1 MEGNSHMN
9 TNGEE
14 QEVKKKKKII
24 AVYNTHNSK
33 TGIKDPRAEKKQ
45 QAASDDSERSRK
57 GGKTGCNARKACG
70 STDTGSED
78 RGSKACGSTGSET
91 DRRDR
96 EARGSAPE
104 PSGSIRERK
113 QTGRPGKTDTES

>member
-45 QAASDDSERSRK
+45 QAARQAQSRPAAAK
-57 GGKTGCNARKACG
+57 PAAAE
-70 STDTGSED
+70 ED
-78 RGSKACGSTGSET
+78 VKEPPKEIVTAQIAGI
-91 DRRDR
+91 
-96 EARGSAPE
+96 E

-113 QTGRPGKTDTES
+113 QTGRPGETDTES

>member
-1 MEGNSHMN
+1 MN

-45 QAASDDSERSRK
+45 QAARQAQSRPAAAK
-57 GGKTGCNARKACG
+57 PAARPQRLRQHRHRLRRPRQRKPAAAPAAKP
-70 STDTGSED
+70 S
-78 RGSKACGSTGSET
+78 
-91 DRRDR
+91 RRDR
-96 EARGSAPE
+96 EARGSVPE

-113 QTGRPGKTDTES
+113 QTGRPGETDTES

>member
-45 QAASDDSERSRK
+45 QAARQ
-57 GGKTGCNARKACG
+57 A
-70 STDTGSED
+70 
-78 RGSKACGSTGSET
+78 
-91 DRRDR
+91 
-96 EARGSAPE
+96 
-104 PSGSIRERK
+104 
-113 QTGRPGKTDTES
+113 

>member
-14 QEVKKKKKII
+14 QEVKKKKRII

-45 QAASDDSERSRK
+45 QAARQAQSRP
-57 GGKTGCNARKACG
+57 GSKACG
-70 STDTGSED
+70 KTDGSTGKVCGSTGTGSED
-78 RGSKACGSTGSET
+78 RGSKAGGSTGSKT
-91 DRRDR
+91 GH
-96 EARGSAPE
+96 RGGKTGSSAPV
-104 PSGSIRERK
+104 PCGSV
-113 QTGRPGKTDTES
+113 

>member
-45 QAASDDSERSRK
+45 QAARQHADGRGAGLDPCCQHHCSNTPFRNRK
-57 GGKTGCNARKACG
+57 HDRTQGYKL
-70 STDTGSED
+70 DTNTL
-78 RGSKACGSTGSET
+78 RI
-91 DRRDR
+91 
-96 EARGSAPE
+96 
-104 PSGSIRERK
+104 SICLYII
-113 QTGRPGKTDTES
+113 PII

>member
-45 QAASDDSERSRK
+45 QAARQAQSRPAAAK
-57 GGKTGCNARKACG
+57 PAAAPAKPATAPTPAPKTEAVRPA
-70 STDTGSED
+70 
-78 RGSKACGSTGSET
+78 AAPAA

-113 QTGRPGKTDTES
+113 QTGRPGETDTES

>member
-1 MEGNSHMN
+1 MN

-57 GGKTGCNARKACG
+57 GGYGIAAEGEVMKRPGRDCVQG
-70 STDTGSED
+70 YGSEIQLQ
-78 RGSKACGSTGSET
+78 RLVQRSPPEAQEHGGASEAQV
-91 DRRDR
+91 
-96 EARGSAPE
+96 AR
-104 PSGSIRERK
+104 
-113 QTGRPGKTDTES
+113 